1 MHETLIFGPNEQ
13 NESIKQ
19 IKDHMFSQKKKMDT
33 CKKKKC
39 GQLTFFFFHWL
50 SPLKV
55 ILFERKKIIGHQ
67 M

>member
-33 CKKKKC
+33 CKKKKMW
-39 GQLTFFFFHWL
+39 TVNFFFLPLAF
-50 SPLKV
+50 SPEGNIV
-55 ILFERKKIIGHQ
+55 
-67 M
+67 